1 MADTRGGVHGAKSPA
16 GQPTAEPG
24 GVVGQQPPS
33 PAPLAPGTAAGWVP
47 RLAGIAA
54 GAARQRESG
63 IILAGIIIFVIFS
76 VTSGGQFDTASTWGT
91 IVGSAAELGIVT
103 VGVAMLMVG
112 GDFDLSVG
120 ANFAFSALVMAI
132 MIQHGY
138 PAAAG
143 LVVAAAI
150 GAGIGLLNAF
160 ATLYFDIPSFVATLG
175 TWLLWSGITLVVAG
189 GATITVFSSSPVL
202 RVLGGPLFGQ
212 FSFEGVWWLVL
223 AIVVGVVL
231 HRTVFGNW
239 VFAVGGRRQAAYE
252 AGVRVARTRTLNFVA
267 CGLLAA
273 LAGAVTLG
281 HLSSMAE
288 SYGTYYQLYAIAAAV
303 VGGCALYGGRGSIF
317 GAVIGSVILS
327 MLDTG
332 LILSGVSTYW
342 YQAVVGIIVVLAVAM
357 HTRVGRLIRGGGE

>member
-1 MADTRGGVHGAKSPA
+1 M
-16 GQPTAEPG
+16 
-24 GVVGQQPPS
+24 
-33 PAPLAPGTAAGWVP
+33 P
-47 RLAGIAA
+47 RLAGI
-54 GAARQRESG
+54 GGGIARQREAG
-63 IILAGIIIFVIFS
+63 IVLAGVIILIIFSI
-76 VTSGGQFDTASTWGT
+76 TSGGQFLTGNSWAT
-91 IVGSAAELGIVT
+91 IAGSSAELGIVT

-120 ANFAFSALVMAI
+120 ANFAFSALAMAL
-132 MIQHGY
+132 MIEHGL
-138 PAAAG
+138 PVIAG

-160 ATLYFDIPSFVATLG
+160 ATIYFDIPSFVATLG

-189 GATITVFSSSPVL
+189 GATVTVFTNSPVL
-202 RVLGGPLFGQ
+202 RVIGGPLAGQ
-212 FSFEGVWWLVL
+212 FTWEVVWWLVI
-223 AIVVGVVL
+223 AVVIGIVL
-231 HRTVFGNW
+231 HRTVLGNW
-239 VFAVGGRRQAAYE
+239 IFAIGGRRQAAYE
-252 AGVRVARTRTLNFVA
+252 AGVRVWRSRTLNFMI

-281 HLSSMAE
+281 HLNSMAE

-317 GAVIGSVILS
+317 GAVVGSVILS

-357 HTRVGRLIRGGGE
+357 HTRVGRLVRGGGE